1 MNKLS
6 ESKRKANKK
15 WDDKNKERKNYIN
28 KRSTARNFIKNM
40 DHEDIAEFEQLIQE
54 RKERK
59 DWWGKYREKAFRYLL
74 ISIIFPIFSFRLKIP
89 SNMLEIVWN
98 IRFLVWVNFYYL
110 SIIEE

>member
-15 WDDKNKERKNYIN
+15 WDDKNKERKTYIV

-40 DHEDIAEFEQLIQE
+40 DREDIAEFEQLIRE

-59 DWWGKYREKAFRYLL
+59 DWWGKYREKVSKYLL
-74 ISIIFPIFSFRLKIP
+74 FSIIFPIFSFSLKIP
-89 SNMLEIVWN
+89 SNIFEIV
-98 IRFLVWVNFYYL
+98 
-110 SIIEE
+110 

>member
-40 DHEDIAEFEQLIQE
+40 DREDIAEFEQLIQE
-54 RKERK
+54 RKERN
-59 DWWGKYREKAFRYLL
+59 E
-74 ISIIFPIFSFRLKIP
+74 
-89 SNMLEIVWN
+89 
-98 IRFLVWVNFYYL
+98 
-110 SIIEE
+110 

>member
-40 DHEDIAEFEQLIQE
+40 DREDIAEFEQLIQE

-59 DWWGKYREKAFRYLL
+59 DWWGKYREKVSKYLL
-74 ISIIFPIFSFRLKIP
+74 ISIIFPIFPFSLKII
-89 SNMLEIVWN
+89 SNMLEIV
-98 IRFLVWVNFYYL
+98 
-110 SIIEE
+110 